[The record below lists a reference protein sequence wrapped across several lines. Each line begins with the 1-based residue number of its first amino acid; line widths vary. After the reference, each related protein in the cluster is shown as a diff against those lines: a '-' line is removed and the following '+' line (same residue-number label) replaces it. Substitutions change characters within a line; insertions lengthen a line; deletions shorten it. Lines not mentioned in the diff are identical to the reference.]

1 MSATGVPIVFPHKW
15 VAIGSLCYHMGL
27 MMADSLRPPL
37 WGRTSRPMGI
47 TNGAPNLLIF
57 LLGAAVLLIRFIRTG
72 GLPMLKM
79 MNTPEHEMSHHDMDR
94 ERYSH

>member
-1 MSATGVPIVFPHKW
+1 
-15 VAIGSLCYHMGL
+15 
-27 MMADSLRPPL
+27 
-37 WGRTSRPMGI
+37 MGI

-79 MNTPEHEMSHHDMDR
+79 MNTPEHEMSHHDMER